1 MKNND
6 ESSHEL
12 ENNTNDFAIRVV
24 YILRHT
30 IFAEGRSRSTFFFV
44 LSRPYRRYK
53 KVDLDLKFI

>member
-30 IFAEGRSRSTFFFV
+30 IFAEGRSRSTFF

-53 KVDLDLKFI
+53 KNVDLDLKFI